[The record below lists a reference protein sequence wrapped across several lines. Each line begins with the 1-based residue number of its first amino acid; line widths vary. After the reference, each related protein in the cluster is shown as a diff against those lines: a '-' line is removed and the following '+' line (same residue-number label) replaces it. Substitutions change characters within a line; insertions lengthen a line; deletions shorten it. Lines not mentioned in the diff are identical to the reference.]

1 MALQDEFRDQGNFLF
16 KHRSYL
22 PVIII
27 LVGLAVFI
35 FGKIQNTEP
44 SASMH
49 SYSAFLFLAIGL
61 FGLIIRSV
69 AVGYSGDN
77 TSGRNTT
84 DGQIADSIN
93 TTGLYALC
101 RHPLYVGNFF
111 MWLGIAC
118 FTENFWFII
127 AFVFFY
133 WLYYERIMY
142 AEESYL
148 ISKYKDSYLEYAA
161 HTPVFVPTF
170 KLWVKPQN
178 TFSWKKI
185 IRQEK
190 SGLLYLFMVILIF
203 EIIGNLVND
212 LPILENNQ
220 FWIVAFFIM
229 LLWYISVKIVQKS
242 TNYLATDR

>member
-1 MALQDEFRDQGNFLF
+1 MALQDEFTNQGNFLF

-35 FGKIQNTEP
+35 FGKIQSPE
-44 SASMH
+44 SAGFMQ
-49 SYSAFLFLAIGL
+49 SYSAFIFLGIGL
-61 FGLIIRSV
+61 FGLIIRAV

-77 TSGRNTT
+77 TSGRNTSH
-84 DGQIADSIN
+84 GQIADSIN
-93 TTGLYALC
+93 TTGFYALC

-127 AFVFFY
+127 AFIFFY
-133 WLYYERIMY
+133 WIYYERIMY

-148 ISKYKDSYLEYAA
+148 ISKYKDSYLKYAA
-161 HTPVFVPTF
+161 RTPAFVPSL

-190 SGLLYLFMVILIF
+190 SGLLYLFLVILIF
-203 EIIGNLVND
+203 EIIGNLVKD
-212 LPILENNQ
+212 QPILENNK
-220 FWIVAFFIM
+220 FWFAAFLM
-229 LLWYISVKIVQKS
+229 VLLWYISVKVVQKTTS
-242 TNYLATDR
+242 YLSNDR

>member
-1 MALQDEFRDQGNFLF
+1 MALQDEFRNQGNFLF

-27 LVGLAVFI
+27 LVGLSVFI
-35 FGKIQNTEP
+35 CSKIRSTE
-44 SASMH
+44 SDGFMQE
-49 SYSAFLFLAIGL
+49 YSAFIFLGISL
-61 FGLIIRSV
+61 FGLIIRAV
-69 AVGYSGDN
+69 AIGYSGDN

-93 TTGLYALC
+93 TTGLYAVC

-127 AFVFFY
+127 AFIFFY
-133 WLYYERIMY
+133 WLYYERIMH
-142 AEESYL
+142 AEEAYL
-148 ISKYKDSYLEYAA
+148 ISKYKNAYLEYAA
-161 HTPVFVPTF
+161 RTPAFVPSL
-170 KLWVKPQN
+170 KLWEKPQN

-190 SGLLYLFMVILIF
+190 SGLLYLFLVILIF
-203 EIIGNLVND
+203 KIIGNLVKNH
-212 LPILENNQ
+212 PIFENNK
-220 FWIVAFFIM
+220 FWFVAFLIV

-242 TNYLATDR
+242 STFLLYDR